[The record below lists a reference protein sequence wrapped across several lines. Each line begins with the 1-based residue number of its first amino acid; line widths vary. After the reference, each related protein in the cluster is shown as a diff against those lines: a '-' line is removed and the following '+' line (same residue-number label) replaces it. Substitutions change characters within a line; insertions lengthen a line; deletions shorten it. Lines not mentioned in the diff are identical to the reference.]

1 MQHESTLKE
10 ESNLS
15 SHVLS
20 LLSPQ
25 FHSIIFPSIQQIL
38 VELTVG
44 LYSMFLHFSLIK
56 VCKDTDPVCHGTNAN
71 PQGCVLSVKRYLKR
85 HSFWHF
91 PRGPVV
97 RLSAPTAGGL
107 GSIPGQG
114 TRSHMPQL
122 RVYMQKL
129 KIPHVVTKDPACG
142 NEDRRSR
149 GPQLRSST
157 DNK

>member
-1 MQHESTLKE
+1 MFSC
-10 ESNLS
+10 SVFAFS
-15 SHVLS
+15 SIPFHHF
-20 LLSPQ
+20 SP
-25 FHSIIFPSIQQIL
+25 IQQIL

-44 LYSMFLHFSLIK
+44 LYSMFLPFSLIK
-56 VCKDTDPVCHGTNAN
+56 VGKDTDPVCHGTNAN
-71 PQGCVLSVKRYLKR
+71 PQGYVLSVSRYLKR
-85 HSFWHF
+85 HSFGDF
-91 PRGPVV
+91 PGGLVV

-122 RVYMQKL
+122 RVYTQKL
-129 KIPHVVTKDPACG
+129 KIPHAVTKDPACG

-149 GPQLRSST
+149 GSQVRSST